1 MTYFSLV
8 TSIAVLLSVSSLTAA
23 SRLVLVPLDNRPATG
38 QYAEMIGHIGGAEV
52 VSPPM
57 RFLGNFTI
65 PGSPD
70 AILRWLDDQP
80 LAVGDAYVVSTDMIC
95 YGGLFES
102 RKSTVP
108 TAIALA
114 RLRKFLEIRKRSPLA
129 KLYLVSTIMR
139 LTPSATHD
147 AASYRLA
154 LARYVEL
161 RSQGDSPELKELKAA
176 LPVGALEEYDAARKR
191 NHEVQKAMVAMAKRE
206 PIDLLV
212 YGQDDAASHGPH
224 ETERATLK
232 SLAAASPRIQFC
244 EGIDQVPSLLV
255 SRALLDGKP
264 APRLRVIPSDASRFD
279 AVSAFESQPLTQT
292 VADQIR
298 VSGARQVG
306 FNDAADYTLYVNVP
320 KRSQDKFTLWIDGM
334 TSALDQNQPVAV
346 ADVNLTQG
354 GSAPD
359 PELYFVLSDRG
370 RPMKL
375 LSYAAWNTAGNT
387 IGTSVAA
394 ANMRLFTKG
403 TTLAT
408 EVAHKHFL
416 LYRMANDFAYHT
428 FTRPVAFGMT
438 EGPRK
443 DVIFGLELHEVND
456 YVQRDLSKFL
466 KKLFYD
472 NFQGRRF
479 TVQGKEYSFV
489 GMTDLSIGLPWPR
502 PYEVRLDFEI
512 RASPVD

>member
-1 MTYFSLV
+1 MFCLF
-8 TSIAVLLSVSSLTAA
+8 AHAGAA
-23 SRLVLVPLDNRPATG
+23 KVMLVPLDNRPATG

-52 VSPPM
+52 QSPPM

-80 LAVGDAYVVSTDMIC
+80 LGAGDAYVVSADMIC

-108 TAIALA
+108 ASVALA
-114 RLRKFLEIRKRSPLA
+114 RLRKLLEIRKRSPLA
-129 KLYLVSTIMR
+129 KLYVVSTIMR

-161 RSQGDSPELKELKAA
+161 RSQGDSQELRSLRST
-176 LPVGALEEYDAARKR
+176 LPPGALEEYDAARKR
-191 NHEVQKAMVAMAKRE
+191 NHEIQKALVNMALRE

-212 YGQDDAASHGPH
+212 LGQDDAASNGPH
-224 ETERATLK
+224 RQERSVLSAQAG
-232 SLAAASPRIQFC
+232 SSPRVQFC

-255 SRALLDGKP
+255 SRALLQGKA
-264 APRLRVIPSDASRFD
+264 APRVRVVPSDPDRFKLI
-279 AVSAFESQPLTQT
+279 SAFESQPLQQT
-292 VADQIR
+292 VSDQVR
-298 VSGARQVG
+298 VSGARQVSSE
-306 FNDAADYTLYVNVP
+306 DEADYTLYVNAP
-320 KRSQDKFTLWIDGM
+320 RRDQTRFTSWIDEM
-334 TSALDQNQPVAV
+334 TTALDAGKPVAV
-346 ADVNLTQG
+346 ADANLTQT

-387 IGTSVAA
+387 VGTSVAA
-394 ANMRLFTKG
+394 ANMRLLSGGSTVES
-403 TTLAT
+403 

-428 FTRPVAFGMT
+428 FTRPVAYGMT

-443 DVIFGLELHEVND
+443 DVIFGQELHDVND

-479 TVQGKEYSFV
+479 KIGGKEYQYL
-489 GMTDLSIGLPWPR
+489 GMTDLSIALPWPR
-502 PYEVRLDFEI
+502 PYEVRLEFDL
-512 RASPVD
+512 RVSPVD